1 MNGDVPAD
9 EPCLDCE
16 FCLEFDTGPIQTRT
30 RAYEVGEGHAIEPGD
45 WPYEPVIQLDDGW
58 LATWDR
64 RGDDSGPPYLIC
76 PYHARG
82 ERVPRSPEV
91 AMIGDVAVDLQ
102 EFDYIGTRPPDI
114 VMFKHIATRR
124 YLNLAERN
132 GHVVWC
138 DHSSET
144 GVVERD
150 VDEGFRQARASA

>member
-9 EPCLDCE
+9 EDWLDCE
-16 FCLEFDTGPIQTRT
+16 FCLEFGTGPIQTRPS
-30 RAYEVGEGHAIEPGD
+30 AYATGDGDAIESSD
-45 WPYEPVIQLDDGW
+45 WPYELVIQLDDGW

-64 RGDDSGPPYLIC
+64 RGDGGRPYLIC